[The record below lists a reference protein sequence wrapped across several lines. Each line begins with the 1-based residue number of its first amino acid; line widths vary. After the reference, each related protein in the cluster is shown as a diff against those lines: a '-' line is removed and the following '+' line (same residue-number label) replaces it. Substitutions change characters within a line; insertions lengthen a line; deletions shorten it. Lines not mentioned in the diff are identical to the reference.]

1 MQEEMTDL
9 PSDEEKKTILL
20 VEDDQG
26 NAEFLKM
33 LLLMETPHE
42 VLYMESGQEVLKRV
56 EEIKSARPA
65 LFLLDYHLSTM
76 TAFTLYDRLHALE
89 ELAYVPA
96 ILLTASG
103 PHEFSPEELS
113 RRNIRLVEKP
123 FDIEGFL
130 DLLKQMLA

>member
-1 MQEEMTDL
+1 MQEEMNAL
-9 PSDEEKKTILL
+9 PPEEEKKIILL

-42 VLYMESGQEVLKRV
+42 VLYMESGQEVLNRV
-56 EEIKSARPA
+56 EEIKNARPA
-65 LFLLDYHLSTM
+65 LFLLDYHLPTM
-76 TAFTLYDRLHALE
+76 TAFTVYDRLHTIE
-89 ELAYVPA
+89 ELVHVPA

-103 PHEFSPEELS
+103 QQEFSSEELTQ
-113 RRNIRLVEKP
+113 RNIRLVEKP
-123 FDIEGFL
+123 FDIESFL